1 MATHF
6 LLKQRFPKTC
16 PYGGDMAGR
25 PPINEAPPFGSNLAA
40 LRKARGWTQPQLAE
54 QLGIT
59 LAALTYYE
67 RQARNPSAEFVGKVA
82 KLFNVSVDELLG
94 HTVRPARKSGPP
106 SQLEERLR
114 AVRKLPREK
123 QKVVL
128 QLLDSFLQT
137 SARKAGT

>member
-1 MATHF
+1 
-6 LLKQRFPKTC
+6 
-16 PYGGDMAGR
+16 MAGR
-25 PPINEAPPFGSNLAA
+25 PQLNEAPPFGRNLAA

-54 QLGIT
+54 MLGIS
-59 LAALTYYE
+59 LNGLVHYE
-67 RQARNPSAEFVGKVA
+67 RKATNPSAEFIGKVA

-94 HTVRPARKSGPP
+94 HAVKPARKSGPP
-106 SQLEERLR
+106 SQVEERLL

-137 SARKAGT
+137 NGRKAAT

>member
-1 MATHF
+1 
-6 LLKQRFPKTC
+6 
-16 PYGGDMAGR
+16 MAGR
-25 PPINEAPPFGSNLAA
+25 PQLNEAPPFGSNLAV

-54 QLGIT
+54 QLGIS
-59 LAALTYYE
+59 LNALVHYE
-67 RQARNPSAEFVGKVA
+67 RKATNPSADFIGKVA

-94 HTVRPARKSGPP
+94 HTVKAERKSGPP
-106 SQLEERLR
+106 SQLEERLL

-137 SARKAGT
+137 NGRKAAT

>member
-1 MATHF
+1 
-6 LLKQRFPKTC
+6 
-16 PYGGDMAGR
+16 MAGR
-25 PPINEAPPFGSNLAA
+25 PQLNEAPPFGRNLAA

-54 QLGIT
+54 MLGIS
-59 LAALTYYE
+59 LNALVHYE
-67 RQARNPSAEFVGKVA
+67 RKATNPSADFIGKVA

-94 HTVRPARKSGPP
+94 HAVKPTRKSGPP
-106 SQLEERLR
+106 SRFEARLS

-137 SARKAGT
+137 SGGTAT